1 MRRHHARHDTAVA
14 AALLLLSA
22 LLLATP
28 TLAFVP
34 MPGARVPPPAAA
46 AAAPNK
52 ARASIEKATS
62 ASAAAGVA
70 GPAASSST
78 AASPLAAAVLADAP
92 VRPRRRRQRQQ
103 QETGPESMPLVAA
116 ADVDVASTAAAAS
129 AAVAEAEAALTPE
142 ERRTRGQVRAIQRA
156 SLAGA
161 KQKELRRALGR
172 APTESEW
179 VASLGLS
186 SAAALRVAME
196 QGARAREELGQGW
209 RGLVHKLVARHA
221 TFLPPSELEDLADEG
236 FAGLM
241 EAALRFKP
249 GQAAFSTY
257 AFYWVRKRVLSAV
270 AARDR
275 TTFQSLGEHALGS
288 KVQQAMHAGF
298 EATGRSPALAKVAA
312 AVGVTEARAAELLR
326 KGRRY
331 QLLEATT
338 SGYVRFADTLSDPE
352 APGADGA
359 LEAVYLAEVEEGVA
373 RAIAGLPAEERT
385 VLGLRLGLAD
395 GQPKSWEELSR
406 VMDGCSVSYLRKVE
420 ARAKTH
426 LRRNVEVM
434 KLLHRRPPSLFGEE
448 AAGAGAGAALW

>member
-1 MRRHHARHDTAVA
+1 
-14 AALLLLSA
+14 
-22 LLLATP
+22 
-28 TLAFVP
+28 
-34 MPGARVPPPAAA
+34 
-46 AAAPNK
+46 
-52 ARASIEKATS
+52 
-62 ASAAAGVA
+62 
-70 GPAASSST
+70 
-78 AASPLAAAVLADAP
+78 
-92 VRPRRRRQRQQ
+92 
-103 QETGPESMPLVAA
+103 MPLVAA
-116 ADVDVASTAAAAS
+116 ADVAAS
-129 AAVAEAEAALTPE
+129 AAAAAAAAAEATAEAEAALTPE
-142 ERRTRGQVRAIQRA
+142 ERRTRAQVRAIQRA

-179 VASLGLS
+179 AASLGLS

-196 QGARAREELGQGW
+196 QGARAREELAQGW

-288 KVQQAMHAGF
+288 KVQQAMKAGF
-298 EATGRSPALAKVAA
+298 EATGRSPALAEVAA

-385 VLGLRLGLAD
+385 VLGLRLGLTD

-406 VMDGCSVSYLRKVE
+406 VMDGCSVSYLRKLE

-434 KLLHRRPPSLFGEE
+434 KLLHRRPPSLFGE
-448 AAGAGAGAALW
+448 ATAGAALW